1 MASTNPFV
9 GNNLVGN
16 PYANQDLAGFEQAS
30 NPANPAE
37 VVNLN
42 MKLQQLKDALTQ
54 KYDETRN
61 MGAYQNVIV
70 NNLQIIKQRVVKLS
84 QLIDLLRQG
93 LDRVRFELQNRMDD
107 TLDNVLEDLNEI
119 QGAQAEALIGE
130 IAEIQQVLDTIE
142 VQGRPGNPLA
152 EYGLANQPLDQAQWN
167 QPGPPGAVIAPGT
180 LPNPPQNDNPP
191 GLIVGGKKKKG
202 GYTYPK
208 MRSRSRLRSHP
219 RITHK
224 FNTIKPKRKKH
235 TRRNRKHK
243 KSAKK
248 HRKH

>member
-1 MASTNPFV
+1 MAAANPFD
-9 GNNLVGN
+9 GNNVLGTPYGN
-16 PYANQDLAGFEQAS
+16 QGLAGFQQIA

-42 MKLQQLKDALTQ
+42 TKLQELKDALTQ
-54 KYDETRN
+54 KYADTRN
-61 MGAYQNVIV
+61 MGEYQNVIV
-70 NNLQIIKQRVVKLS
+70 NNLQIIKQRVVKIS

-93 LDRVRFELQNRMDD
+93 LDRVRYEIENRMDD
-107 TLDNVLEDLNEI
+107 TLSNLLEDLNEI
-119 QGAQAEALIGE
+119 QGAQTDAIVAEL
-130 IAEIQQVLDTIE
+130 AEIQTALDMIE
-142 VQGRPGNPLA
+142 VQGRPGNPLEA
-152 EYGLANQPLDQAQWN
+152 YGAAGQPLEQAAWN
-167 QPGPPGAVIAPGT
+167 NAAPDAAGIGA
-180 LPNPPQNDNPP
+180 LPNPPASPP
-191 GLIVGGKKKKG
+191 LPNSLVLAGGKKKKG

-224 FNTIKPKRKKH
+224 FNTIKPKKKS
-235 TRRNRKHK
+235 RRHRKHK